1 MKSVCS
7 SSNTNE
13 RGEKKRLLCSRESPF
28 PIFTKNT
35 VSFHFLP
42 QSLHQETIVRV
53 RWLTRSAGIDR
64 GGLARPVAKIQQ
76 DLPFLNSRPATI
88 SSSHCFSL
96 ASRRNIMVFVIR
108 STKNS
113 RNLRF
118 DDPHA
123 TFPSINRTE
132 KDSSK
137 LVAISLDEKKS
148 NKSKNQLIL
157 LKLITRYIDKCRVSR
172 NTILE
177 YYLAR
182 LDFDPFGGI
191 VEPKY
196 KEECRIF
203 FLLCANEKDRTTDF
217 SLGTFPVYSTSRQ
230 ENIRVRRTIEPE
242 IKQERQL
249 SRDFSSVFGK
259 TRCRCD

>member
-1 MKSVCS
+1 M
-7 SSNTNE
+7 
-13 RGEKKRLLCSRESPF
+13 
-28 PIFTKNT
+28 
-35 VSFHFLP
+35 
-42 QSLHQETIVRV
+42 
-53 RWLTRSAGIDR
+53 
-64 GGLARPVAKIQQ
+64 AKIQQ

-88 SSSHCFSL
+88 SSSRYFLL

-123 TFPSINRTE
+123 TFPSINRIE
-132 KDSSK
+132 KDISN
-137 LVAISLDEKKS
+137 LAAISLDEKKS
-148 NKSKNQLIL
+148 WRSNKSKNYLIL
-157 LKLITRYIDKCRVSR
+157 LKLITGYIDKSCVSR

-203 FLLCANEKDRTTDF
+203 FLLCANEKNRTTDF
-217 SLGTFPVYSTSRQ
+217 SLGTFPVHFTSVGRTFVFEERSSPRLNRNDTYHAIFLPFSARRDVVATDARLDSALPVYFHARIQ
-230 ENIRVRRTIEPE
+230 HAIDRRNRNGRVRR
-242 IKQERQL
+242 
-249 SRDFSSVFGK
+249 
-259 TRCRCD
+259 